1 MRVALTSDHAGIE
14 LKSILIEHL
23 EKKGYEIVDVGP
35 NVKESV
41 DYPDYAHKMCDIIIS
56 KEVDLGIAICG
67 TGIGMSIAC
76 NKVKG
81 IRASLCSEPY
91 SARLTRNHNDSNVL
105 CLGAR
110 VIGEELAKEIVD
122 IYLKAEFEGG
132 RHQNRI
138 DKLEN

>member
-1 MRVALTSDHAGIE
+1 MRVAFTSDHAGIE